1 MIISRK
7 VYAVSASLCLF
18 AANMGAVLE
27 PKSASYDELIFHV
40 QRYGNTPEK
49 REWKSQARAE
59 LFARGTDSLREM
71 MRRVHFENVAIT
83 VLADEMVRAMD
94 TQKVAAVLV
103 EFLDDAHPRTRK
115 LAAYW
120 LGFHDTPEYAD
131 RVLPLLKDDEAAGAA
146 IRTLGKWRV
155 REAIPQIVPFLSHEK
170 ETRRIVAANAL
181 RDIGDPGSAPYLI
194 PLLSDRVFT
203 VREVAARAL
212 SKIRKTRPQ
221 CSRFAFWRRVFH
233 KRALSNPSPCPG
245 QE

>member
-1 MIISRK
+1 MMISRK
-7 VYAVSASLCLF
+7 VFFVCASLCLF
-18 AANMGAVLE
+18 AADLVVALE

-40 QRYGNTPEK
+40 QRYGNTREK
-49 REWKSQARAE
+49 RELKAQARTE

-71 MRRVHFENVAIT
+71 MKRVHFENVA
-83 VLADEMVRAMD
+83 VAVVAEEMVRAMD

-103 EFLDDAHPRTRK
+103 EFLDDEHPRTRK

-120 LGFHDTPEYAD
+120 LGFHETPEYAD
-131 RVLPLLKDDEAAGAA
+131 RVVPLLKDEEAAGAA

-155 REAIPQIVPFLSHEK
+155 REAIPHIIPFLSHEK

-181 RDIGDPGSAPYLI
+181 RDIGDAGSEPYLI

-212 SKIRKTRPQ
+212 SKIRKKP
-221 CSRFAFWRRVFH
+221 A
-233 KRALSNPSPCPG
+233 P
-245 QE
+245 